1 MLRNRAMRK
10 EKRQRFYARNTVNT
24 TLPRRSGVL
33 MRSFSADPANSHYT
47 TRIHPALTSFADEV
61 CATLARLLVYVGT
74 LALIGILGVHF
85 WDLWDAAGGMAEP
98 PVKAEW
104 SAASRSYPAFAVS
117 PLDPSAKTETY
128 SILRHPEG
136 GRKDIF
142 RWTGKDENK
151 DERSVAELEIY
162 RLGGEFDPE
171 VPAAA
176 DLAARMTQG
185 APELEPAGL
194 VDSKFG
200 MVTLLRRA
208 GDSEAASSCLGFI
221 RRFEAPDLQI
231 SGWSC
236 QGSGLPAQRA
246 AIACTLNRLILLTS
260 GNEPKLAEMFARAEL
275 RRGSCGAAAAP
286 TISADW
292 MTGAQNPVLRGAF

>member
-1 MLRNRAMRK
+1 MLRYRAMRK
-10 EKRQRFYARNTVNT
+10 GKRQRFYARNTVNT
-24 TLPRRSGVL
+24 TLPRRLGVW

-85 WDLWDAAGGMAEP
+85 WDLWDAAGGLAEP
-98 PVKAEW
+98 SVKADW

-128 SILRHPEG
+128 TILRHPEG

-142 RWTGKDENK
+142 RWAGKDEQA
-151 DERSVAELEIY
+151 VAELEIY
-162 RLGGEFDPE
+162 RLGGEFDPSI
-171 VPAAA
+171 PAAA
-176 DLAARMTQG
+176 DLAARMAQG
-185 APELEPAGL
+185 PPELEPAGL

-208 GDSEAASSCLGFI
+208 GDSDAARSCLGFI

-236 QGSGLPAQRA
+236 QGNGWPARRA

-260 GNEPKLAEMFARAEL
+260 GNEP
-275 RRGSCGAAAAP
+275 
-286 TISADW
+286 
-292 MTGAQNPVLRGAF
+292 

>member
-1 MLRNRAMRK
+1 
-10 EKRQRFYARNTVNT
+10 
-24 TLPRRSGVL
+24 
-33 MRSFSADPANSHYT
+33 MRSFSPLPANSHFT
-47 TRIHPALTSFADEV
+47 TRIHPVLTNFADEA
-61 CATLARLLVYVGT
+61 CATLARLLAYVGT

-98 PVKAEW
+98 PVKADW
-104 SAASRSYPAFAVS
+104 STASRSSPAFAVN
-117 PLDPSAKTETY
+117 PLDPSIKTEAYT
-128 SILRHPEG
+128 IFRHPEG

-142 RWTGKDENK
+142 RWTDKAEK
-151 DERSVAELEIY
+151 PVAELEIY
-162 RLGGEFDPE
+162 RLGGEFDPSI
-171 VPAAA
+171 PAAA
-176 DLAARMTQG
+176 DLAARMAG
-185 APELEPAGL
+185 DAPELEPAGL

-208 GDSEAASSCLGFI
+208 DDSEAAPSCLGFI

-236 QGSGLPAQRA
+236 QGSLPAQRA

-275 RRGSCGAAAAP
+275 RRGSCGAAGAT

-292 MTGAQNPVLRGAF
+292 MTAAQNPVLRRAF

>member
-1 MLRNRAMRK
+1 MLRDRAMRK
-10 EKRQRFYARNTVNT
+10 GKRQRFYARNVINT

-33 MRSFSADPANSHYT
+33 MRSFSPLPANSHFT

-61 CATLARLLVYVGT
+61 RATLARLSVYVGT

-85 WDLWDAAGGMAEP
+85 WDLWDAAGEIAEP
-98 PVKAEW
+98 PVKADW

-117 PLDPSAKTETY
+117 PLDPSVKAETY
-128 SILRHPEG
+128 TLFRHPEG
-136 GRKDIF
+136 GRRDIF
-142 RWTGKDENK
+142 RWIDKDEK
-151 DERSVAELEIY
+151 SAAELEIY
-162 RLGGEFDPE
+162 RLGGEFDPSI
-171 VPAAA
+171 PAAT

-185 APELEPAGL
+185 RFSELEPAGL

-208 GDSEAASSCLGFI
+208 GDSGAAPSCLGFI

-236 QGSGLPAQRA
+236 QGSGLPAQRVA
-246 AIACTLNRLILLTS
+246 VACTLNGLILLTS

>member
-1 MLRNRAMRK
+1 MLRDRAMRK
-10 EKRQRFYARNTVNT
+10 EKRQRFYARNAVNT
-24 TLPRRSGVL
+24 TLPRRLGVL
-33 MRSFSADPANSHYT
+33 MRSFSVDPANSHFT

-85 WDLWDAAGGMAEP
+85 WDLKDAAGEIAEP
-98 PVKAEW
+98 PVKADW

-117 PLDPSAKTETY
+117 PLDPSLKTEAYT
-128 SILRHPEG
+128 IFRHPEG
-136 GRKDIF
+136 GRKDLF
-142 RWTGKDENK
+142 RWTDKDEK
-151 DERSVAELEIY
+151 PVAELEIY
-162 RLGGEFDPE
+162 RPGGEFDPSI
-171 VPAAA
+171 PAAA
-176 DLAARMTQG
+176 DLAARMAQG

-200 MVTLLRRA
+200 LVTLLRRA
-208 GDSEAASSCLGFI
+208 GVSEAAPSCLGFI

-236 QGSGLPAQRA
+236 QSNGLPAQRA

-275 RRGSCGAAAAP
+275 RRGSCGAAAAA

-292 MTGAQNPVLRGAF
+292 MTAAQNPVLRGAL